1 MTSRPD
7 LVDNIRPQAN
17 HADALAY
24 LLSDTE
30 LSHGLSVAT
39 GYVSLDGL
47 SQLARL
53 TSDGRSVRLLIGA
66 SPPPGLGEAFPQALF
81 DRAMVAL
88 GHDRDL
94 SRFPPSRAA
103 AKLTEID
110 AWLAA
115 EHVEVR
121 RYVDRFLH
129 GKAYLLGD
137 APSARSALVTSANL
151 TGAGLTS
158 NLELG
163 LVDYSPGVA
172 TRAFDWFDSLWD
184 EADDFRDELRSLLF
198 PAVELVSPRVVYLRA
213 LLELLDEGSEG
224 PRAAD
229 PTVVAL
235 APFQRDGYERALRI
249 LKRHHGVVYADGVGT
264 GKTEIG
270 LALVEEYERRQ
281 GLTTLVV
288 APAQLVSHWDQRL
301 RAARLGAQ
309 VVSFHQFASDE
320 QLVGPGAAQPRRHLR
335 VDKDTY
341 RLVIVDE
348 GHAFRTPGTTWYRA
362 MTRLMGGAPKD
373 LALLTATPINNGLWD
388 LYHLV
393 MTFARHDRAFSPW
406 GIESLKDLFIAAGA
420 NQRDAENL
428 DPDVLFELADMVSV
442 RRDRR
447 FIARHY
453 PSATFPD
460 GTPVQFPAPVLSVE
474 RYDLDASHPSLVND
488 ITSRLGR
495 LTMARYRPSAYRV
508 GDTPDGGEA
517 ALGALLQSS
526 VLKRFESCWHACRL
540 TLDRMAAAHR
550 TFLAAWEQGRV
561 LTGDQL
567 AAATAMD
574 LDDSGLAGWLAESE
588 TDEHDESV
596 GAFEPHFR
604 DHVSADLDLLI
615 ACLAD
620 LDGLDATADPKLAV
634 LRRLLAEVRSDK
646 VIVFSAFADTV
657 RYLDEY
663 LPALADGRERV
674 AVIGAETDPDQR
686 TALLARFCPDT
697 VIHPGYVP
705 PDGEVDLLLSND
717 VLSEGQN
724 LQQAAAVISYDM
736 PWNPQRVVQRY
747 GRVVRLRSP
756 HARVFL
762 VTMLPAQG
770 DLERFL
776 SLESAIQRKI
786 VAARPFG
793 MEIDVVEA
801 AEAAAAES
809 VRAYAQRLVS
819 NDPTLLDDSGGDDSF
834 LSSLSG
840 ETLRAEL
847 RRAAAE
853 GELERLRSLP
863 WGIGAAFHQGTGIPS
878 NGAPGTFLACRTAN
892 GSRHWRF
899 VADNGDLLS
908 APGAILRRIN
918 PGDADGITSPD
929 VDLDSAWQ
937 AATASIAEEH
947 DEASASRS
955 GGLSIGPV
963 QRWARSLLEGVA
975 SSPQATAAYDAL
987 AVERSTLVRHDLAD
1001 VKRDLDARRVSASE
1015 AATQV
1020 IAIIEFYGL
1029 DPVEMP
1035 PPQAVLDDDDIG
1047 VVCWMSVR
1055 PPAD

>member
-1 MTSRPD
+1 MTTRPD
-7 LVDNIRPQAN
+7 LVDNIRPQAS
-17 HADALAY
+17 HSEALSY
-24 LLSDTE
+24 ILGDTDPA
-30 LSHGLSVAT
+30 HGLSVAT

-47 SQLARL
+47 SQLANL
-53 TSDGRSVRLLIGA
+53 TNDGRRVRLLIGA
-66 SPPPGLGEAFPQALF
+66 APPPGLGEVFPLELF

-88 GHDRDL
+88 GQDRDL

-103 AKLTEID
+103 TKLTAID
-110 AWLAA
+110 AWLTAG
-115 EHVEVR
+115 HVEVR

-129 GKAYLLGD
+129 GKAYLLG
-137 APSARSALVTSANL
+137 STSNARSALVTSANL

-163 LVDYSPGVA
+163 LVDYNPGVA
-172 TRAFDWFDSLWD
+172 GRALDWFEELWGN
-184 EADDFRDELRSLLF
+184 ADDFVDELRSLLF
-198 PAVELVSPRVVYLRA
+198 PAIELVSPRTVYLRA
-213 LLELLDEGSEG
+213 LLELLDESSDDS
-224 PRAAD
+224 PAPD

-249 LKRHHGVVYADGVGT
+249 LQRHHGVIYADGVGT

-270 LALVEEYERRQ
+270 LALIEEYERRK

-309 VVSFHQFASDE
+309 VVSFHQFANDE
-320 QLVGPGAAQPRRHLR
+320 QLAGPDSAQPRRHLR

-348 GHAFRTPGTTWYRA
+348 GHAFRTPSTTWYRA
-362 MTRLMGGAPKD
+362 MGRLMGGTPKD

-406 GIESLKDLFIAAGA
+406 GIESLKDLFMEAGA

-453 PSATFPD
+453 PNATFPD

-474 RYDLDASHPSLVND
+474 RYDLDTAHPNLVSD
-488 ITSRLGR
+488 ITSRLGQ
-495 LTMARYRPSAYRV
+495 LTMARYRPSAFRI
-508 GDTPDGGEA
+508 GDNPDGGEA

-540 TLDRMAAAHR
+540 TLDRMVAAHR

-567 AAATAMD
+567 TAATALD
-574 LDDSGLAGWLAESE
+574 LDDTGLAGWLAESE
-588 TDEHDESV
+588 TGEHDEPV
-596 GAFEPHFR
+596 TAFEPHYR
-604 DHVSADLDLLI
+604 DHVSADLDLLVS
-615 ACLAD
+615 CLAD
-620 LDGLDATADPKLAV
+620 LGGLDAATDPKLAS
-634 LRRLLAEVRSDK
+634 LRRLLAETRSDK
-646 VIVFSAFADTV
+646 VIVFSSFADTI
-657 RYLDEY
+657 RYLDEH
-663 LPALADGRERV
+663 LPARPDGRERV
-674 AVIGAETDPDQR
+674 TVIGAETDPDQR

-697 VIHPGYVP
+697 VVHPGYVP
-705 PDGEVDLLLSND
+705 SDGEVDLLLSND

-756 HARVFL
+756 HDRVSL
-762 VTMLPAQG
+762 ITMLPAQG

-801 AEAAAAES
+801 TETAAAES
-809 VRAYAQRLVS
+809 VRAYAQRLLD
-819 NDPTLLDDSGGDDSF
+819 NDSTLLDDSANGDSF
-834 LSSLSG
+834 LTSLSG
-840 ETLRAEL
+840 EGLRAEL

-863 WGIGAAFHQGTGIPS
+863 WGIGAAFHQGPETPS
-878 NGAPGTFLACRTAN
+878 IGTPGTFLACRTAD
-892 GSRHWRF
+892 GSRHWRYL
-899 VADNGDLLS
+899 ADDGEVLM
-908 APGAILRRIN
+908 APGSILRRIN
-918 PGDADGITSPD
+918 PAGADGVASPD
-929 VDLDSAWQ
+929 VDLDAVWR
-937 AATASIAEEH
+937 AVTASITEEL
-947 DEASASRS
+947 DDASTARS

-963 QRWARSLLEGVA
+963 QRWARSLLEGSVG
-975 SSPQATAAYDAL
+975 SPQANAAYDAL
-987 AVERSTLVRHDLAD
+987 AVERSTMVRHDLAD
-1001 VKRDLDARRVSASE
+1001 AKRSLEAREISASE
-1015 AATQV
+1015 AAKQV
-1020 IAIIEFYGL
+1020 IDIVEFYGL
-1029 DPVEMP
+1029 DPVELP
-1035 PPQAVLDDDDIG
+1035 APQAKLTDDDIG

-1055 PPAD
+1055 PAAH